1 MLPHDDYNGNGN
13 DYNGNDKVIG
23 SMRPEEDLF
32 LTISETSEPRK
43 WWVLYGEQCWVGQ
56 RRAGRFDE
64 W

>member
-1 MLPHDDYNGNGN
+1 MMTTIGMNVVKQL
-13 DYNGNDKVIG
+13 NDKVIG
-23 SMRPEEDLF
+23 NMRPEEDLF